1 MKFNPSELLGKLKPA
16 DRPAKS
22 HKRGKPAPSVDRIY
36 LMISTSNGDETFTH
50 RYVSLVRGMEP
61 VYIDPEEIP
70 ERSNVYMISSQDRAI
85 SLPKNRMGKK
95 RNEIAMIIGNADFN
109 YRQRKGQDGLT
120 RFYVTCNDVATK
132 SERMLQY
139 FPIQYLIDE
148 HIGGIKPREKRLKIG
163 LYLDGD
169 VSRVFVNI
177 IDSQCN
183 HSEFSNMSAFSD
195 ESAVETANQYELPS
209 SDAELG
215 EFETLLITGDQLF
228 DIDTKGAISFSASDS
243 WHGIPLFYV
252 GVGAVG
258 ISLAFL
264 ATIAAY
270 QALRQGHLDEIRE
283 NIDNIKTTELQQV
296 QNQRREIFKNH
307 MTQYINSLSINYDE
321 VFEVSEH
328 VWSIGTQVQVNADKN
343 TKRITVKLP
352 AIDVSSQDPDRRIKI
367 KAMIDKKP
375 IKGYSKQPMSSD
387 AYVSNIEVVYVKET
401 F

>member
-22 HKRGKPAPSVDRIY
+22 HKRGKSAPSVDRIY

-61 VYIDPEEIP
+61 VYINPEDIP
-70 ERSNVYMISSQDRAI
+70 ERSKVYMISSQDRAI

-95 RNEIAMIIGNADFN
+95 KNEIAMIIGNADFT
-109 YRQRKGQDGLT
+109 YRQRRGKDDLT
-120 RFYVTCNDVATK
+120 RFYVTCNDAVTK
-132 SERMLQY
+132 SERMFQY

-148 HIGGIKPREKRLKIG
+148 YIGGIKLREHRLKIG

-209 SDAELG
+209 SVAELG
-215 EFETLLITGDQLF
+215 DFETILITCDQLF
-228 DIDTKGAISFSASDS
+228 DIDTRGAISFSASDS

-258 ISLAFL
+258 ISLVFL
-264 ATIAAY
+264 ATIATY
-270 QALRQGHLDEIRE
+270 QVLRQSHLDEIRAS
-283 NIDNIKTTELQQV
+283 IDNIKTVELQQV
-296 QNQRREIFKNH
+296 QSQRREIFKNH
-307 MTQYINSLSINYDE
+307 MAQYINSLSINYDE

-367 KAMIDKKP
+367 KAMIAKKP
-375 IKGYSKQPMSSD
+375 IKGYAKQPMSSD
-387 AYVSNIEVVYVKET
+387 AYVSNIEVVYVKEN

>member
-22 HKRGKPAPSVDRIY
+22 HKRGKAAPSVDRIY
-36 LMISTSNGDETFTH
+36 LMISTSNGDETFSH

-61 VYIDPEEIP
+61 VYIDPEDIP
-70 ERSNVYMISSQDRAI
+70 ERSKVYMVSSQDRAI
-85 SLPKNRMGKK
+85 SLPKNKMGKK
-95 RNEIAMIIGNADFN
+95 KNEIAMIIGNADFN
-109 YRQRKGQDGLT
+109 YRQRHGQDDLT
-120 RFYVTCNDVATK
+120 RFYVTCNELVMK
-132 SERMLQY
+132 NEKMLQY
-139 FPIQYLIDE
+139 YPIQYLLDE
-148 HIGGIKPREKRLKIG
+148 HIGGIKLRNNRLKIG
-163 LYLDGD
+163 LYIDGE
-169 VSRVFVNI
+169 VSRVFVSI
-177 IDSQCN
+177 VDSRCN

-195 ESAVETANQYELPS
+195 ESAMETTNQYELPS
-209 SDAELG
+209 SVAELG
-215 EFETLLITGDQLF
+215 DFETILITCDQLF

-243 WHGIPLFYV
+243 WHGVPLFYV

-258 ISLAFL
+258 ISIVFL

-270 QALRQGHLDEIRE
+270 QAIRQGHLDEIRQ

-296 QNQRREIFKNH
+296 QSQRREIYKNH
-307 MTQYINSLSINYDE
+307 MTQYINSLNIDYDE
-321 VFEVSEH
+321 VFDVSEH

-352 AIDVSSQDPDRRIKI
+352 AIDASSQDPDRRIKI
-367 KAMIDKKP
+367 KAMIAKKP
-375 IKGYSKQPMSSD
+375 IKGYAKQPMSSD